1 MSHNK
6 DVIQSKGRKGQQGQ
20 QQDKESLQREIAFVR
35 LSMDN
40 VPGEATQQHQ
50 GDKDRAVG
58 YRFCK
63 YKVVRSGA

>member
-20 QQDKESLQREIAFVR
+20 QQDKASLQGEIVFAR

-40 VPGEATQQHQ
+40 VPGERQQHQ
-50 GDKDRAVG
+50 GDKDRTVG

-63 YKVVRSGA
+63 YKVVHSGA

>member
-20 QQDKESLQREIAFVR
+20 QQDKASLQGEIVFAR

-40 VPGEATQQHQ
+40 VPGERLSNT
-50 GDKDRAVG
+50 
-58 YRFCK
+58 
-63 YKVVRSGA
+63 KVIKTGQLGTGSVNIK